1 MCHRRETRGHA
12 VARGGIFLVTH
23 QPQASYLKLH
33 PEGRHPPGGTGR
45 VLGLL
50 PLLEGVQK
58 WGIPSEGGWPL
69 CAVVERLRLTPPVAK
84 TELNLKDEATLNCM
98 SLTPGLEHPLGP
110 ER

>member
-12 VARGGIFLVTH
+12 VARGGIFLGTH
-23 QPQASYLKLH
+23 RPQASHPKLH
-33 PEGRHPPGGTGR
+33 PEGRHPPGGTGH

-69 CAVVERLRLTPPVAK
+69 CTVVEWLRLTPPVAK
-84 TELNLKDEATLNCM
+84 TELNLKDEPTLNCM